1 MLIYRT
7 HIQAMYQPIDQNSIS
22 YMEVRLRCTGKAIE
36 SSDQEQNGAPG
47 LTLRVDNVKYLAED
61 NRWDPI
67 DEETM
72 QALIEIIIEQDLLG
86 QDGIPTDEERARE
99 YINGL
104 NDGSKYTEYV
114 NNNIQSIDNVP
125 VEIRLLRL
133 QDGGFILSGIDFNNY
148 PSRNIAYHDNW
159 KPELVEFGSGANNSR
174 FLLDDNGV
182 MTRVEGS
189 RDLSGE
195 SVKCDF
201 RRESRSDG
209 SFDLVV
215 DVVSN
220 KGKETFRYNDEGI
233 ALNLQL
239 ISGSSLGPGSSY
251 FIKPWQAD
259 YKSFEP
265 CELKT
270 MYIPMLSMAEGIVGS
285 GAASE
290 QLEGVIDSSGHVYV
304 KVTDPFWSKD
314 HYAIRVVCDAD
325 AEVLLNLPE
334 LSQLEGRPFSEVF
347 FLMNMLCQ
355 YPRTRVFTEYIYP
368 DSDPSGDPCGV
379 IQNVLYFTDER
390 VVNCCISRM
399 GGSETAVVNMAIYSI
414 EGNEWV
420 EKPWLEFD
428 DSEAGAAAY
437 LNKLKETV
445 MKNDN

>member
-1 MLIYRT
+1 
-7 HIQAMYQPIDQNSIS
+7 
-22 YMEVRLRCTGKAIE
+22 
-36 SSDQEQNGAPG
+36 
-47 LTLRVDNVKYLAED
+47 
-61 NRWDPI
+61 
-67 DEETM
+67 
-72 QALIEIIIEQDLLG
+72 
-86 QDGIPTDEERARE
+86 
-99 YINGL
+99 
-104 NDGSKYTEYV
+104 
-114 NNNIQSIDNVP
+114 
-125 VEIRLLRL
+125 
-133 QDGGFILSGIDFNNY
+133 
-148 PSRNIAYHDNW
+148 
-159 KPELVEFGSGANNSR
+159 
-174 FLLDDNGV
+174 
-182 MTRVEGS
+182 
-189 RDLSGE
+189 
-195 SVKCDF
+195 
-201 RRESRSDG
+201 
-209 SFDLVV
+209 
-215 DVVSN
+215 
-220 KGKETFRYNDEGI
+220 
-233 ALNLQL
+233 
-239 ISGSSLGPGSSY
+239 
-251 FIKPWQAD
+251 
-259 YKSFEP
+259 
-265 CELKT
+265 
-270 MYIPMLSMAEGIVGS
+270 MLSMAEGIVGS